1 MVQAAAVS
9 PSTARVHPLRILV
22 VEDSEIDYEFL
33 LIMLRRHGLN
43 VHTRRVE
50 TREAMVA
57 ALSEDDWDLVISD
70 HNLPQ
75 FSSIGALETLR
86 ESGLDLPFIIVS
98 GEIGEDAAVA
108 AMRAGV
114 DDYLL
119 KDRLARLGPAIDAAL
134 ERAAMR
140 HERRDSEASLR
151 SSEARLSALTAH
163 LENIKEKERASIAR
177 DLHDDIGGALA
188 AIGFELTAL
197 SKRVGT
203 DDTNARSINQMREQ
217 LERALGAMQR
227 MMMSLR
233 PSILDAGLVA
243 ALEWLTRDFG
253 RRTGIKTTFST
264 NREEIDASSEIST
277 AAFRICQ
284 ESLTNVL
291 RHADAST
298 VRIELFADAKNLTIE
313 IRDNGRGVSHADFT
327 KIGVFGI
334 VGMRERARSLGGWL
348 EIDTSADGTSVML
361 SLPTRN
367 IRL

>member
-1 MVQAAAVS
+1 MVQAAVS
-9 PSTARVHPLRILV
+9 PNSMCARPLRVLV

-43 VHTRRVE
+43 VHPRRVE
-50 TREAMVA
+50 TRAAMSA
-57 ALSEDDWDLVISD
+57 ALVEDDWDLVISD

-134 ERAAMR
+134 ERASMR
-140 HERRDSEASLR
+140 NERKDSEETLR

-163 LENIKEKERASIAR
+163 LENIKEKERATIAR

-197 SKRVGT
+197 GKRVA
-203 DDTNARSINQMREQ
+203 DDPASVRSITQMREQ
-217 LERALGAMQR
+217 LERALGTMQR

-253 RRTGIKTTFST
+253 RRTGIKAAFSS
-264 NREEIDASSEIST
+264 NREEIDVSSEIST

-291 RHADAST
+291 RHAEASS
-298 VRIELFADAKNLTIE
+298 VRIELFVDAKNLTIE
-313 IRDNGRGVSHADFT
+313 IRDNGRGIGPDDLA
-327 KIGVFGI
+327 KIGVFGV
-334 VGMRERARSLGGWL
+334 VGMRERARGLGGWL
-348 EIDTSADGTSVML
+348 ELDSSKEGASVML
-361 SLPTRN
+361 SLPNRN
-367 IRL
+367 VRV

>member
-1 MVQAAAVS
+1 VLKNSVTTREREAQEVTDRLERERKDAAAA
-9 PSTARVHPLRILV
+9 TTELDEER
-22 VEDSEIDYEFL
+22 
-33 LIMLRRHGLN
+33 G
-43 VHTRRVE
+43 RVE
-50 TREAMVA
+50 K
-57 ALSEDDWDLVISD
+57 L
-70 HNLPQ
+70 
-75 FSSIGALETLR
+75 G
-86 ESGLDLPFIIVS
+86 
-98 GEIGEDAAVA
+98 
-108 AMRAGV
+108 
-114 DDYLL
+114 
-119 KDRLARLGPAIDAAL
+119 DR
-134 ERAAMR
+134 
-140 HERRDSEASLR
+140 
-151 SSEARLSALTAH
+151 
-163 LENIKEKERASIAR
+163 
-177 DLHDDIGGALA
+177 
-188 AIGFELTAL
+188 
-197 SKRVGT
+197 V
-203 DDTNARSINQMREQ
+203 EQ